1 MINWK
6 RHTTRPHNFINSS
19 IADMEPGHKRKQV
32 ENMNKEA
39 TGVKGEKKRR
49 TVEHEQGIVST
60 LGLVEVARQ
69 PYPA

>member
-19 IADMEPGHKRKQV
+19 IADMEPGHKRKQA

-39 TGVKGEKKRR
+39 TGVKGEKKCR
-49 TVEHEQGIVST
+49 TVVNE
-60 LGLVEVARQ
+60 
-69 PYPA
+69 